1 MSNQPMTIIGFDPSL
16 RNWGYCIA
24 TFDET
29 NKQLE
34 FHQGGVLHSKP
45 DDLERQNLKD
55 LQSATQLY
63 NQLKGLVNEHKPKY
77 LVAELPVGSQS
88 SRAMV
93 SYATCI
99 CLSAVLAYADGSNT
113 IPLLTVTPNQ
123 VKVAVGKRDA
133 TKDEVINW
141 VTSNYPNTQ
150 QWLKDV
156 PKTKQEHIC
165 DAIVATHIALLEG

>member
-1 MSNQPMTIIGFDPSL
+1 MNNPITIIGFDPSL

-24 TFDET
+24 TYADDKLT
-29 NKQLE
+29 

-55 LQSATQLY
+55 LQSVTQLY

-141 VTSNYPNTQ
+141 VFTHYPNTQ